1 MSEPEW
7 TGAEALLV
15 DNRSG
20 NTLER
25 ALRLGFAR
33 LVRDSEL
40 LWQVNIATSFFN
52 LQGYRRIA
60 DELER
65 APAIRL
71 LLGAEPKPEVARP
84 GRQPGDPTEPELH
97 RRELAAALGEL
108 EEGLARSRDLLPFEG
123 DTDGTVRRLLA
134 LLASGQVEVRR
145 YVKQYLHAKAF
156 ELRTRDG
163 LLLVGSSNLTGAGL
177 AGNVELNL
185 GIADPPLV
193 AKVGDWFDELWE
205 MAELY
210 DLAAIFRP
218 LLAEYP
224 PYLIFLRVLLAL
236 YGAELDEEASVSGG
250 LPLTTFQ
257 KHGVHRALRIL
268 ERYGGVLVA
277 DGVGLGK
284 TFTAGEIVRQYA
296 ERKQR
301 VLLVCPAALRDTT
314 WKKFISQHQLFLES
328 VSYEQLAGDRQ
339 LGGAARS
346 LDRPI
351 AEYALV
357 VIDEA
362 QAYRN
367 PGAPA
372 RAGVLRR
379 LLQERPDL
387 VLLSAT
393 PVNNSL
399 MDLYTLLNY
408 FLRQDS
414 ALADRGVLSLRDR
427 FRRAESED
435 PTELNPDML
444 YPVIDATTVKRT
456 RQFVLRHY
464 ANDTIE
470 LPDGT
475 RRPIRFPKPIP
486 RSIHYDLD
494 AVLPGFFVEL
504 EAALQPP
511 PPGRPRL
518 VLARYKPEKYE
529 AGSEPDSDDTAL
541 VGLVRSGLLKR
552 FESSAEALRRTLDRM
567 VTQHERF
574 LDLLDKGWIVRTD
587 LLREL
592 CGSDQE
598 EDWEAVLRE
607 SEQAHPAAGYNVA
620 ALRRDAGS
628 DLGVL
633 RQLRERVRPFEV
645 GHDPKFQ
652 KLIEELERIAGEAV
666 ERGGDVQDRRNRR
679 KVLVF
684 SYYEDTVDWLFEN
697 LAAEIDR
704 RESLAVYRGRLA
716 AAASAESWD
725 GVSRQDAIYGFAP
738 ESTQADGVPDRFDLL
753 VATDVLAE
761 GLNLQQCA
769 NIVNYDLPWNPMR
782 LVQRHGRI
790 DRINS
795 SHDRVYLRTFFPDR
809 QLDALLRLEERV
821 RRKLAQA
828 AASVGLETAPIPL
841 GPQVDRSFA
850 ETRAEIEKLLQEDPE
865 IYESGGTR
873 SAAQTGEEYRQELRQ
888 ALQDRELR
896 RTLDELPWKAG
907 SGLARGSQ
915 RGHFFCARVGD
926 RTYLRF
932 VPFDGAAE
940 IVVELGSCLRLI
952 ECDRETARVVPQDL
966 HDAAFDAW
974 TRARAS
980 IFEAWMFET
989 DPKNL
994 QPRIGKVN
1002 REIAAWLRDHR
1013 PPGIPEARLAAALE
1027 AVEAP
1032 CSGREANRLREE
1044 FGRELESDSARSVAL
1059 VRLTEELGL
1068 RPFEPP
1074 APLPPIE
1081 VDDVRLICWLAIEAE
1096 SGTEREG
1103 DAESARTAEG

>member
-1 MSEPEW
+1 MTEQEW
-7 TGAEALLV
+7 TGSEALLV
-15 DNRSG
+15 DNRNG

-33 LVRDSEL
+33 LVRDAEL
-40 LWQVNIATSFFN
+40 LWQVNIAASFFN

-65 APAIRL
+65 APEVRL
-71 LLGAEPKPEVARP
+71 LLGAEPQPEAVRRARL
-84 GRQPGDPTEPELH
+84 PGDPPETELR
-97 RRELAAALGEL
+97 RRELASALGEL
-108 EEGLARSRDLLPFEG
+108 KKGLERSRDLLPFDG
-123 DTDGTVRRLLA
+123 DTDGTVRRLLE
-134 LLASGQVEVRR
+134 LLASGHVAVRR
-145 YVKQYLHAKAF
+145 YTKHYLHAKAF

-177 AGNVELNL
+177 ANNVELNL

-193 AKVGDWFDELWE
+193 AKVGDWFDELWQL
-205 MAELY
+205 AEPY
-210 DLAAIFRP
+210 DLAAVYQP
-218 LLAEYP
+218 LLEEYP

-236 YGAELDEEASVSGG
+236 YGTELEEEADVSG
-250 LPLTTFQ
+250 LIPLTTFQ

-268 ERYGGVLVA
+268 DKYGGVLIA

-284 TFTAGEIVRQYA
+284 TFTAGEIVRQYV

-314 WKKFISQHQLFLES
+314 WRKFISQQQLFLEC
-328 VSYEQLAGDRQ
+328 VSFEQLATDRQ
-339 LGGAARS
+339 LGGRSQS

-351 AEYALV
+351 GEYALV
-357 VIDEA
+357 VVDEA

-379 LLQERPDL
+379 LLQEGPDL

-399 MDLYTLLNY
+399 LDLYTLLNY

-414 ALADRGVLSLRDR
+414 ALADRGVLSLRER
-427 FRRAESED
+427 FRRAENEE
-435 PTELNPDML
+435 PTELNPDLL

-464 ANDTIE
+464 SNDTIE

-475 RRPIRFPKPIP
+475 RRPIRFPRPIP
-486 RSIHYDLD
+486 RSIHYDLE

-511 PPGRPRL
+511 APGRPRL
-518 VLARYKPEKYE
+518 VLARYKPENYE
-529 AGSEPDSDDTAL
+529 AGSEPDPNDTAL

-567 VTQHERF
+567 VDQHERF
-574 LDLLDKGWIVRTD
+574 LKLLADGWVVRTD

-592 CGSDQE
+592 CGSEQE
-598 EDWEAVLRE
+598 EDWESVLRE
-607 SEQAHPAAGYNVA
+607 SDQALPAAGYNVA
-620 ALRRDAGS
+620 ALRRDAES
-628 DLGVL
+628 DLATL
-633 RQLRERVRPFEV
+633 RDLRARVRPFEAAE
-645 GHDPKFQ
+645 DPKFQ
-652 KLIEELERIAGEAV
+652 RLVEELERVAREAD
-666 ERGGDVQDRRNRR
+666 ERGGDERDRRNRR

-684 SYYEDTVDWLFEN
+684 SYYEDTVDWLVDS
-697 LAAEIDR
+697 LAAEIER
-704 RESLAVYRGRLA
+704 RDSLSAYRGRLA
-716 AAASAESWD
+716 AAASAESWN

-738 ESTQADGVPDRFDLL
+738 ESTQADGVADRFDLL

-795 SHDRVYLRTFFPDR
+795 PHDRVYLRTFFPDR

-828 AASVGLETAPIPL
+828 AASVGLESTPIPL
-841 GPQVDRSFA
+841 GPQIDRSFA
-850 ETRAEIEKLLQEDPE
+850 ETRAEIEKLLQENPE
-865 IYESGGTR
+865 LYESGGPR
-873 SAAQTGEEYRQELRQ
+873 SAAQTGEEYRQELRR
-888 ALQDRELR
+888 ALQDGGLR
-896 RTLDELPWKAG
+896 RTLEELPWKAG
-907 SGLARGSQ
+907 SGIVRGGR
-915 RGHFFCARVGD
+915 RGHFFCAGVGD
-926 RTYLRF
+926 RVYLRF
-932 VPFDGAAE
+932 VPFGGSGE
-940 IVVELGSCLRLI
+940 IVTELGSCLRLA
-952 ECDRETARVVPQDL
+952 ECDRETTRVLPDEL
-966 HDAAFDAW
+966 RDSAFDAW
-974 TRARAS
+974 TLARAS

-994 QPRIGKVN
+994 QPRIGRVN
-1002 REIAAWLRDHR
+1002 REIAAWLRSNR
-1013 PPGIPEARLAAALE
+1013 PPGLPEPRLAAAIE

-1044 FGRELESDSARSVAL
+1044 FGREFDSDAARSVAL
-1059 VRLTEELGL
+1059 VRVIEELGL

-1081 VDDVRLICWLAIEAE
+1081 TDDVRLICWIAIEAE
-1096 SGTEREG
+1096 SGAERER
-1103 DAESARTAEG
+1103 ET